1 MRDFANMHLSY
12 LSTKIIMNNR
22 VLLIIGNG
30 FDLDLGWKT
39 SYKDFYLAK
48 QHIYDWYNRNKFIE
62 NMVKKD
68 AWYDLEGYLRT
79 CALSLH
85 SKVDVENFMA
95 FYQICVNL
103 IKDYLY
109 DKTSAVYRNTRKD
122 SCAYQLLSG
131 ISNETDVITFNY
143 SDPFLQESLN
153 APKNL
158 IHLHGSLMSGDAM
171 ANPIL
176 GFDEKTVEINRLIE
190 NSDAKDLIKSRKH
203 NYRETFINLIK
214 QADVI
219 VIYGHSLSITDSDY
233 FAPFLQNL
241 SKGKLGN
248 KKLYIVTYDNNAVIN
263 IRKNMEVYD
272 VNYDDILYNS
282 DTTTIFTSLGS
293 NNDEFREMLK
303 VCHF

>member
-1 MRDFANMHLSY
+1 M
-12 LSTKIIMNNR
+12 
-22 VLLIIGNG
+22 
-30 FDLDLGWKT
+30 
-39 SYKDFYLAK
+39 
-48 QHIYDWYNRNKFIE
+48 
-62 NMVKKD
+62 
-68 AWYDLEGYLRT
+68 
-79 CALSLH
+79 
-85 SKVDVENFMA
+85 
-95 FYQICVNL
+95 
-103 IKDYLY
+103 KDYLY